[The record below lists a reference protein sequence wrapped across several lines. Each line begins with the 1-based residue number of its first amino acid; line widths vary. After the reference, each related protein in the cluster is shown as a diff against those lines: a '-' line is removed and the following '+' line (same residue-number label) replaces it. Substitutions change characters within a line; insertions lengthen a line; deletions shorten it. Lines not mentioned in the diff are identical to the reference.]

1 MWPFKNLFLNILK
14 DKFLKFISNPKY
26 VFGIYLLVSALSAI
40 AKFRGGAEKY
50 NNYLIFKNVF
60 FNTLHEKNIY
70 LLYPESHFDS
80 NHYGVL
86 FSILI
91 APFALLPDW
100 FGMVLWNVTNTLV
113 FLFAIYKLPFSSPKK
128 AFFAWLCL
136 QEFITAAVS
145 LQFNI
150 ALTGLLILSA
160 VYIYERKETQ
170 SAISIL
176 IGFFVKLYGIAGL
189 SSFFFVK
196 NKWKFIL
203 SLIGISVIFLVL
215 PMLISSP
222 HFGLQSYADW
232 FQSLTEKNSANQVL
246 GNRQDYSL
254 MGIVRRI
261 SGHSDISNLWFLVP
275 GIAVF
280 GFPYLRISQYKNLP
294 FQLMILAS
302 TLLFIVLFSSSS
314 ESPTYIIAVSGVMIW
329 FLMQKEK
336 SAYKIGLLIFVLI
349 LTCFSFSDLFPKF
362 IKDNY
367 IMKYSLKALPCCVVW
382 FQVMYELMTKNFEKD
397 YQLD

>member
-1 MWPFKNLFLNILK
+1 MKN
-14 DKFLKFISNPKY
+14 KFLKFISNPKY
-26 VFGIYLLVSALSAI
+26 IFGIYLLVSALSAI
-40 AKFRGGAEKY
+40 AKFRGGPEKY

-60 FNTLHEKNIY
+60 FNTLKEKNIY
-70 LLYPESHFDS
+70 LLYPEAHLDS
-80 NHYGVL
+80 NHYGVF
-86 FSILI
+86 FSVLI

-100 FGMVLWNVTNTLV
+100 FGMVLWNVANTLI
-113 FLFAIYKLPFSSPKK
+113 FLYAVYKLPFSTPKK

-150 ALTGLLILSA
+150 ALAGLLILSS

-196 NKWKFIL
+196 NKIRFII
-203 SLIGISVIFLVL
+203 SLIGAGFVFLIL
-215 PMLISSP
+215 PMIISSP
-222 HFGLQSYADW
+222 HFGLQSYGDW
-232 FQSLTEKNSANQVL
+232 FQSLSEKNSANQVL

-254 MGIVRRI
+254 MGIVRRV
-261 SGHSDISNLWFLVP
+261 SGNADISNMAFLLP
-275 GIAVF
+275 GMVVF
-280 GFPYLRISQYKNLP
+280 GLPYLRIKQYKNLA

-302 TLLFIVLFSSSS
+302 TLLFIVLFSSGS

-336 SAYKIGLLIFVLI
+336 SAYKIGLLIFVII
-349 LTCFSFSDLFPKF
+349 LTCFSFSDLFPQF

-367 IMKYSLKALPCCVVW
+367 IMKYSLKALPCCIVW
-382 FQVMYELMTKNFEKD
+382 FQVIYELMTRDFQKD

>member
-1 MWPFKNLFLNILK
+1 M
-14 DKFLKFISNPKY
+14 
-26 VFGIYLLVSALSAI
+26 
-40 AKFRGGAEKY
+40 
-50 NNYLIFKNVF
+50 
-60 FNTLHEKNIY
+60 
-70 LLYPESHFDS
+70 
-80 NHYGVL
+80 
-86 FSILI
+86 
-91 APFALLPDW
+91 
-100 FGMVLWNVTNTLV
+100 
-113 FLFAIYKLPFSSPKK
+113 
-128 AFFAWLCL
+128 
-136 QEFITAAVS
+136 
-145 LQFNI
+145 QFNI

-232 FQSLTEKNSANQVL
+232 FQSLSEKNSANQVL

-280 GFPYLRISQYKNLP
+280 GLPYLRINQYKNLP

-382 FQVMYELMTKNFEKD
+382 FQVMYELMTKNFKKD

>member
-1 MWPFKNLFLNILK
+1 MK

-26 VFGIYLLVSALSAI
+26 IFGIYFLVSILSAI
-40 AKFRGGAEKY
+40 TKYRGGPEKY
-50 NNYLIFKNVF
+50 NNYMIFKNVF
-60 FNTLHEKNIY
+60 DNTLAQKNIY
-70 LLYPESHFDS
+70 LLYPEVHFDS
-80 NHYGVL
+80 NHYGIL
-86 FSILI
+86 FSVLI
-91 APFALLPDW
+91 APFAILPDW
-100 FGMVLWNVTNTLV
+100 LGIVLWNIANTFV
-113 FLFAIYKLPFSSPKK
+113 FVFAIYKLPFSNPKK

-150 ALTGLLILSA
+150 ALTGLLMLSA
-160 VYIYERKETQ
+160 VYIYERKEIQ
-170 SAISIL
+170 STISIL

-189 SSFFFVK
+189 SAFFFIK

-203 SLIGISVIFLVL
+203 SFLGFGILFLIL
-215 PMLISSP
+215 PMLLSSP

-232 FQSLTEKNSANQVL
+232 FQSLSEKNTANQVL

-261 SGHSDISNLWFLVP
+261 SGHADISNLVFLFP
-275 GIAVF
+275 GMAIF
-280 GFPYLRISQYKNLP
+280 TLPYLRIKQYKNLP
-294 FQLMILAS
+294 FQMMILAS
-302 TLLFIVLFSSSS
+302 TLLFIVLFSSGS
-314 ESPTYIIAVSGVMIW
+314 ESPTFIIAVAGVMIW
-329 FLMQKEK
+329 FIIQKEK
-336 SAYKIGLLIFVLI
+336 SPLIVGLLIFVMI

-367 IMKYSLKALPCCVVW
+367 IMKYSLKALPCCIVW
-382 FQVMYELMTKNFEKD
+382 FRIIYELLTKDFEKD

>member
-1 MWPFKNLFLNILK
+1 MK
-14 DKFLKFISNPKY
+14 DKFIKLISNPKY
-26 VFGIYLLVSALSAI
+26 IFGIYLLVSAISAVTKFLS
-40 AKFRGGAEKY
+40 GPQNY

-60 FNTLHEKNIY
+60 VNTLAEKNIY
-70 LLYPESHFDS
+70 LLYPDFHFDS
-80 NHYGVL
+80 NHYGVF

-91 APFALLPDW
+91 APFAILPDW
-100 FGMVLWNVTNTLV
+100 LGMVLWNIANTLV
-113 FLFAIYKLPFSSPKK
+113 FLYAIHKLPFSTQKK
-128 AFFAWLCL
+128 SFFAWLCL

-160 VYIYERKETQ
+160 VYIYERKETK
-170 SAISIL
+170 SAIAIL
-176 IGFFVKLYGIAGL
+176 IGFFVKIYGIAGL

-196 NKWKFIL
+196 NKWRFVL
-203 SLIGISVIFLVL
+203 SFAGFAVFFLIL

-232 FQSLTEKNSANQVL
+232 FQSLTEKNMSNQVL

-254 MGIVRRI
+254 MGIVRRL
-261 SGHSDISNLWFLVP
+261 SGNAEISNLFFLVP
-275 GIAVF
+275 GILVF
-280 GFPYLRISQYKNLP
+280 GLPYLRFNQFKNLS

-329 FLMQKEK
+329 FIIQKEK
-336 SAYKIGLLIFVLI
+336 TPIVVGLLIFVII

-362 IKDNY
+362 IKENY
-367 IMKYSLKALPCCVVW
+367 IMKYSLKALPCCLVW
-382 FQVMYELMTKNFEKD
+382 FRVIYELMVKDFRSD